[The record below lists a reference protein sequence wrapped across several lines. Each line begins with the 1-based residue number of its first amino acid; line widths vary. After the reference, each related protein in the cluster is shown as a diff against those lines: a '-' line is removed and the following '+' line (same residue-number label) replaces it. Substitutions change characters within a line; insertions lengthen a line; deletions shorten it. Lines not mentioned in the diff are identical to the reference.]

1 MEGGGDFGWE
11 AFLWLY
17 LEFIGPEFRAFT
29 IWRERSH
36 FPEAFGPGGG
46 VMSVVWFLSVIP
58 WHSAYP

>member
-1 MEGGGDFGWE
+1 M
-11 AFLWLY
+11 WLY